1 MVAPVDQGAP
11 ACAHVVAPT
20 YSFLVAM
27 LVMLDAVDLQLPIVR
42 VVSPDLPGVL
52 SLLGPPI
59 RMATAFDTPGSTKR
73 QVWDISWQLL
83 ANARLN
89 YSSIT
94 QFGGEKGY

>member
-1 MVAPVDQGAP
+1 MIAPVDQGAP
-11 ACAHVVAPT
+11 ACTHVVAPT
-20 YSFLVAM
+20 YSFLMAM
-27 LVMLDAVDLQLPIVR
+27 LVILDAVDLQLPIVR
-42 VVSPDLPGVL
+42 VVSPDLSGVL

-89 YSSIT
+89 YSSIM
-94 QFGGEKGY
+94 QFGGDKGY